1 MMNSVLGLRLGYC
14 VVGATLLG
22 DSVTTMAE
30 GIVVGVMLGVSVGMN
45 VGVNVGSS
53 EGE

>member
-1 MMNSVLGLRLGYC
+1 MNSVLGLRLGYC
-14 VVGATLLG
+14 VVGATVLG
-22 DSVTTMAE
+22 ESVTIAE
-30 GIVVGVMLGVSVGMN
+30 GIVVGVILGVSVGMN